1 MFRCRIHSDGIVH
14 QTYWI
19 PGVKVFHCPAGLE
32 RMDSSTYNRYESLR
46 ANLVHCLDLG
56 RAAFWQAETKM
67 GKVCM
72 YTQYICEANG
82 PVSNSADTTLPLRF
96 ELSIDRF

>member
-1 MFRCRIHSDGIVH
+1 
-14 QTYWI
+14 
-19 PGVKVFHCPAGLE
+19 
-32 RMDSSTYNRYESLR
+32 MDSSTYNRYESLR

-56 RAAFWQAETKM
+56 RAAFWRAETKM

-82 PVSNSADTTLPLRF
+82 PVSNSTDTTLSARF
-96 ELSIDRF
+96 ELSIDRGILDPKNFEGA